1 MATTPRQVGFD
12 GRGSGPRV
20 LAVDLGAT
28 SLRVVGVD
36 LAVDPP
42 DLRVIHRSEHGVVRH
57 DDGSLR
63 WDWDRLI
70 TEIEVGLTKGVA
82 AGPVDSI
89 GVDTWGVDYGL
100 IDEGGGLVAAPF
112 SYRSERTLDWER
124 LADRFGRERLYQ
136 TAGIQMMGINT
147 LFQLAVHDCDELAQ
161 AKHLLMLPELVVYA
175 LTGVLAA
182 ERTSAGTSGLVD
194 VATGQWS
201 PELVDAIGV
210 DIALFEPIQRAGA
223 KVGEWRGV
231 PVHLVG
237 GHDTASALASAPLD
251 RSGSA
256 AFVSS
261 GTWMLVGRERE
272 RSLLTEAAQTANF
285 SNEPA
290 VGSGVRLLKNVMG
303 LWMFEQCRAQWAVGR
318 ADLLAAASGVARGG
332 PTVDAT
338 DERFLAPPDMA
349 AEVKSA
355 AGLRPDAD
363 CGVVARCVLDSLAVA
378 VASIVAELESLTDE
392 GIDRVVVVG
401 GGVRNTLLNELIA
414 EATGVE
420 VVVGPAE
427 ASALGNALVQGV
439 ALGHF
444 ADLNEARAGV
454 RGSER

>member
-1 MATTPRQVGFD
+1 MGFED
-12 GRGSGPRV
+12 GGPGPRV

-28 SLRVVGVD
+28 SLRVVAVD
-36 LAVDPP
+36 LAADPP
-42 DLRVIHRSEHGVVRH
+42 DLEVIHRFEHGVLQH
-57 DDGSLR
+57 SDGSLR

-70 TEIEVGLTKGVA
+70 AEIEAGLAKGVA

-100 IDEGGGLVAAPF
+100 IDADGGLVAAPF
-112 SYRSERTLDWER
+112 SYRCGRTSDWER

-136 TAGIQMMGINT
+136 AAGIQLMGINT
-147 LFQLAVHDCDELAQ
+147 LFQLAVHDREELAL
-161 AKHLLMLPELVVYA
+161 ARHVLMLPELVVHA
-175 LTGVLAA
+175 LTGVLTA

-194 VATGQWS
+194 VATGDWS
-201 PELVDAIGV
+201 GELAELIGV
-210 DIALFEPIQRAGA
+210 DIALFEPIQRPGA
-223 KVGEWRGV
+223 RVGEWRGI

-237 GHDTASALASAPLD
+237 GHDTASALAAAPLNVFAK
-251 RSGSA
+251 S

-261 GTWMLVGRERE
+261 GTWMLVGRERK
-272 RSLLTEAAQTANF
+272 RPLVTEAAMAANF

-303 LWMFEQCRAQWAVGR
+303 LWMFEQCRLQWELPRGE
-318 ADLLAAASGVARGG
+318 LLTAAAEMAAGG

-338 DERFLAPPDMA
+338 DQRFLAPLDMV
-349 AEVKSA
+349 AEVTSA
-355 AGLRPDAD
+355 AGLAPDAD
-363 CGVVARCVLDSLAVA
+363 SAAVTRCVLDSLAAA

-392 GIDRVVVVG
+392 PIDGVVVVG

-414 EATGVE
+414 QATGLD
-420 VVVGPAE
+420 VVAGPAE

-454 RGSER
+454 RGSRPMRMPR